1 MADVGDDAG
10 DTAAILFGKQE
21 EEKEGEQKEEK
32 SSSFRF
38 AQRDIDGFVKITTE
52 IIAPSSFGMIWPL
65 SAKQLRGLLNLSISD
80 TNKALLVSSSGFLP
94 MLVTSFHNCFV
105 QAQILSA
112 LMRCARPFVHSRRTR
127 CCLTLSTLAR
137 TRQKP

>member
-1 MADVGDDAG
+1 LTDAGDDAG
-10 DTAAILFGKQE
+10 NAAATLFGKQE

-32 SSSFRF
+32 SFSFRF

-65 SAKQLRGLLNLSISD
+65 SKRQLRGLLNLSISD
-80 TNKALLVSSSGFLP
+80 TNKTLLVSSSGFLP
-94 MLVTSFHNCFV
+94 MLVTSFYHCFV

-112 LMRCARPFVHSRRTR
+112 LTRCARPFVYPRGTR
-127 CCLTLSTLAR
+127 CCLILSTLAR
-137 TRQKP
+137 TRQNP